1 MVLPVTVCLCDP
13 AVLACSATSVVPIG
27 GRRLF
32 RFSSSGE
39 GEVSC
44 SCAVRLQGIGK
55 DRKTESLYASPC
67 VNRQYCKFA

>member
-55 DRKTESLYASPC
+55 DRKTEFIC
-67 VNRQYCKFA
+67 FTVCKQTVL